1 MGALLQ
7 WGEWLPDTSDYEGTQ
22 AHNILNVLPR
32 GDGYGPFPD
41 YASLTQSLPGPCRG
55 AFYALKSD
63 GSVVIFA
70 ATSTKLYQL
79 NSTTFGWTDVSLSA
93 GSYSA
98 LTATAQWQFA
108 QTGDLVFATQA
119 NVSLQVF
126 KLSTSSAFE
135 LALGSPPPAAY
146 ISVVGRFLVLSGLLS
161 NPYRIQW
168 SGLNNFNTSTSW
180 DNSTL
185 NSSFQDF
192 PDGGIVRGIGGGEFG
207 TIFQYLAI
215 RSMSFIPGSSII
227 FQIERITQ
235 DMGLYAPYSIIRGGS
250 TIYFYSNK
258 GFYKVDPGQAPVQ
271 IGREKVDRSFLLDL
285 DRSNLQLF
293 MGAADPRSSRVFW
306 AYKSVAG
313 NAGLYDKII
322 GYDPALDRFFQVSMS
337 GEYLLGISQ
346 PGITLE
352 GLDTISSS
360 LDAMTVSLDSYA
372 SIIQPQISQFNS
384 THNLGFFTGSNLE
397 ATIESAE
404 QGTSG
409 SMIYING
416 FRPITDAATVFGSV
430 SWREAQNATPTQG
443 SEIAMMARTGM
454 CNMRREARYMR
465 FKQRIPKGT
474 TWSFSV
480 GIETDPK
487 LEGKT

>member
-1 MGALLQ
+1 M
-7 WGEWLPDTSDYEGTQ
+7 
-22 AHNILNVLPR
+22 
-32 GDGYGPFPD
+32 
-41 YASLTQSLPGPCRG
+41 ASASAAKTATPGPG
-55 AFYALKSD
+55 ASAAPPAPGSPRLLSPALKSALLSSVKAFIFDCD
-63 GSVVIFA
+63 GVIWKGDSVIPGVPETLDLLRSQGKRLFFV
-70 ATSTKLYQL
+70 TNNSTKSRKGYLGKFTSLGL
-79 NSTTFGWTDVSLSA
+79 NIAPEEIFSS
-93 GSYSA
+93 SYA
-98 LTATAQWQFA
+98 A
-108 QTGDLVFATQA
+108 
-119 NVSLQVF
+119 
-126 KLSTSSAFE
+126 
-135 LALGSPPPAAY
+135 AAY
-146 ISVVGRFLVLSGLLS
+146 LSSIKVGC
-161 NPYRIQW
+161 
-168 SGLNNFNTSTSW
+168 
-180 DNSTL
+180 
-185 NSSFQDF
+185 
-192 PDGGIVRGIGGGEFG
+192 RGVGGGEFG
-207 TIFQYLAI
+207 TIFQDLAI
-215 RSMSFIPGSSII
+215 RSMSYIPGSSVI

-235 DMGLYAPYSIIRGGS
+235 DMGLYAPYSIIRAGS

-258 GFYKVDPGQAPVQ
+258 GFYKIDPGQAPVQ

-285 DRSNLQLF
+285 DRTNLQLF

-313 NAGLYDKII
+313 STGLYDKII

-346 PGITLE
+346 VGITLE
-352 GLDTISSS
+352 ALDSISSS
-360 LDAMTVSLDSYA
+360 LDALTVSLDAYA
-372 SIIQPQISQFNS
+372 PVIQPQISQFNS
-384 THNLGFFTGSNLE
+384 THNLGFFTGANLE
-397 ATIESAE
+397 ATIESSE

-416 FRPITDAATVFGSV
+416 FRPITDAATLYGSV